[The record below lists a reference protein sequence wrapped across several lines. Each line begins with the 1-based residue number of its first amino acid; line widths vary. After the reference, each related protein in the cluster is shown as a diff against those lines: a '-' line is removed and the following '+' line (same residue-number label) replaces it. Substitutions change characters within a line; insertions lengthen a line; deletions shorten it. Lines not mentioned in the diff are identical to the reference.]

1 MAKKDIIV
9 LTLNC
14 GSSSV
19 KYQLYNWGKKRAL
32 CKGGVERIIIGGS
45 FINHEVPGQNPVTIN
60 QECADHKEA
69 IQLII
74 KTILGGKT
82 PVIKDLSSVDAV
94 GHRVVHGGDKFTK
107 SIKIEE
113 KTLEVFEKLKDL
125 APLHNPPN
133 ITGIKAARELMPDI
147 PHIAV
152 MDTAFLQTLPPKAF
166 IYAVPYEWYEQYKI
180 RRYGFH
186 GTSHLYVSRRA
197 AVLLKKKKSKVNLI
211 TCHIGNGV
219 SFTAIKNGKPIDHS
233 MGFTPLEGLVMGTR
247 SGDIDPAIIGYVS
260 EKEGFTALRIVSILN
275 RRSGIYGITGK
286 YTDRRDVVEAIKK
299 GDKKAQLAFDIEA
312 YRIKKYL
319 GAYMASIGKVDA
331 IIFTAGAGEKSY
343 ELREA
348 ALSGLEHYGIKL
360 DKERNRN
367 ATSRNVESTIS
378 SDDSQIKIFVIPTDE
393 EMVFTEDVVAIIKG
407 TYTDPHTYEYSFE
420 DPSYVNKMRQE
431 AYKNERRLHEQNRK
445 KGKSRKGS

>member
-1 MAKKDIIV
+1 MARKDTIV

-19 KYQLYNWGKKRAL
+19 KYQLYNWDEHILL
-32 CKGGVERIIIGGS
+32 CRGGVERVIIGGS
-45 FINHEVPGQNPVTIN
+45 FIRHEVPGRKPVTVEE
-60 QECADHKEA
+60 ECADHKEA

-74 KTILGGKT
+74 KTILGGKKS
-82 PVIKDLSSVDAV
+82 VLKDLSSVKAV

-107 SIKIEE
+107 SIRIDDKI
-113 KTLEVFEKLKDL
+113 LEVFEELKDL

-152 MDTAFLQTLPPKAF
+152 MDTAFLQTLPAEAY
-166 IYAVPYEWYEQYKI
+166 IYAVPYEWYEQYRI

-197 AVLLKKKKSKVNLI
+197 AVLLKKKKDKVNLI

-219 SFTAIKNGKPIDHS
+219 SFTAIKNGKPVDHS

-247 SGDIDPAIIGYVS
+247 SGDIDPAIIGYIS

-275 RRSGIYGITGK
+275 RKSGIYGITGQ

-299 GDKKAQLAFDIEA
+299 GDKRAQLAFDIEA
-312 YRIKKYL
+312 YRIKKYI
-319 GAYMASIGKVDA
+319 GAYMASLGEVDA
-331 IIFTAGAGEKSY
+331 IVFTAGAGERSF

-348 ALSGLEHYGIKL
+348 ALSGLDNLGIKL
-360 DKERNRN
+360 DKERNEHAITRN
-367 ATSRNVESTIS
+367 KENIIS
-378 SDDSQIKIFVIPTDE
+378 SDDSLVKVFVIPTDE
-393 EMVFTEDVVAIIKG
+393 EMVFTEDVVAILKG
-407 TYTDPHTYEYSFE
+407 KYTDPHTYHYSFE
-420 DPSYVNKMRQE
+420 DPQYENKMRKE
-431 AYKNERRLHEQNRK
+431 VYEKERSLYESNRK
-445 KGKSRKGS
+445 KGKSRKGN

>member
-1 MAKKDIIV
+1 MKKTNTIV

-19 KYQLYNWGKKRAL
+19 KYQLYDWERKYVL
-32 CKGGVERIIIGGS
+32 CKGVVERVIVGGS
-45 FINHEVPGQNPVTIN
+45 FIRHEIPGEKPLTKKE
-60 QECADHKEA
+60 ECADHKEA

-74 KTILGGKT
+74 KTILGGKK
-82 PVIKDLSSVDAV
+82 PVLKDLSSVHAV

-107 SIKIEE
+107 SVLIDE
-113 KTLEVFEKLKDL
+113 KTLEVFEELKDL

-152 MDTAFLQTLPPKAF
+152 MDTAFLQTLPPEAY

-197 AVLLKKKKSKVNLI
+197 AVLLKKEKDRVSLI

-219 SFTAIKNGKPIDHS
+219 SFTAIKQGKPVDHS

-247 SGDIDPAIIGYVS
+247 SGDIDPAIIGYIS

-275 RRSGIYGITGK
+275 RKSGIYGITGQ

-299 GDKKAQLAFDIEA
+299 GDERAKLAFDIEA
-312 YRIKKYL
+312 YRIKKYI
-319 GAYMASIGKVDA
+319 GAYMASIGTVDA
-331 IIFTAGAGEKSY
+331 IVFTAGAGERSF

-348 ALSGLEHYGIKL
+348 ALAGLDHFGIKL
-360 DKERNRN
+360 DREKNES
-367 ATSRNVESTIS
+367 ATSKNKETVIS
-378 SDDSQIKIFVIPTDE
+378 ADDSEVKVFVIPTDE
-393 EMVFTEDVVAIIKG
+393 EIVFTEDVVAILKG
-407 TYTDPHTYEYSFE
+407 TYTDPHTYVYSFE
-420 DPSYVNKMRQE
+420 DPSYVNKMRE
-431 AYKNERRLHEQNRK
+431 DAYKKERIPREPDHKKRK
-445 KGKSRKGS
+445 PRKRN